1 MATPN
6 QRAAISSLDTA
17 RPIIARLDA
26 SRHPEDIAADII
38 EAWGATEGA
47 LRALLG
53 GSPLA
58 GQALLAE
65 VGRRGLLS
73 LAQTNALAGFLGARD
88 RASRPDYRPTGSDVT
103 AARDGFAQLDTSVER
118 ALATP
123 ETPPAG
129 IAPSA
134 AIGRAPALANTTMN
148 DAYEPAPTTGR
159 RFPLIPIVAGVLVL
173 ALAGGGAWWYMST
186 AGDRALDEGRSLFRA
201 GNMPAARVKFE
212 EAARSNQRDP
222 VPHVYLGRIARE
234 QGDLDIGVRE
244 LQTAITLDPGN
255 ALAQREMGQHLFAT
269 GNYELASKFYERAIR
284 LDPTDRTAQGYFA
297 CTLLRM
303 GRPQAAQTFFN
314 RAGQGEWS
322 RCMTAVPAPGTAPTP

>member
-6 QRAAISSLDTA
+6 QRAAISSLDAA
-17 RPIIARLDA
+17 RPIVARLDA
-26 SRHPEDIAADII
+26 SRHPEDIAADLI

-53 GSPLA
+53 GSPLS

-88 RASRPDYRPTGSDVT
+88 RASRPDYRPTGSDVS
-103 AARDGFAQLDTSVER
+103 AARDGFAQLDATMER

-129 IAPSA
+129 IAPGA

-148 DAYEPAPTTGR
+148 DAYEPAPVAR
-159 RFPLIPIVAGVLVL
+159 RGFPLIPVIAGVALL

-186 AGDRALDEGRSLFRA
+186 AGERALDEGRSLYGA
-201 GNMPAARVKFE
+201 HNLPAARVKFE
-212 EAARSNQRDP
+212 EAARRDQRDP

-234 QGDLDIGVRE
+234 QGDLDIAVRE
-244 LQTAITLDPGN
+244 LQTAVTLDPSN
-255 ALAQREMGQHLFAT
+255 ALAQREMAQHLFAT
-269 GNYELASKFYERAIR
+269 GNYELAARFYERAIR
-284 LDPTDRTAQGYFA
+284 LNPRDRAAQGFYA
-297 CTLLRM
+297 CNLLRM
-303 GRPQAAQTFFN
+303 GRADAAQTFFN

-322 RCMTAVPAPGTAPTP
+322 RCMTAAPPPGAAPTP